1 MALNDDP
8 IRVLVVEDNQ
18 DDRELLLRQLRKAQM
33 DSYVKFISDGREAL
47 DFLSGDDAADGKAGD
62 SIIALFLDLKLPSM
76 GGIELLRRIKKMP
89 RYARLPVIVMTS
101 SNDPFDLEECRRL
114 NVHQYVEKPI
124 TFSSFSH
131 AVANVFHSPGT

>member
-1 MALNDDP
+1 MTLTEDP

-33 DSYVKFISDGREAL
+33 DSYVKFISDGMEAL
-47 DFLSGDDAADGKAGD
+47 DFLSNEDQYGKHGD

-101 SNDPFDLEECRRL
+101 SNDPYDLEECRRL